1 MKKFLS
7 LLLAAAIAFSAVACG
22 NTDVAEPTV
31 EPTEVVEEAVYPVTV
46 TDQLGR
52 EVTIESEP
60 ETLVSGYYIST
71 SIIISLG
78 LESKMVG
85 IEAKADKRNIY
96 KLAAAEL
103 IELPNVGTAKEFDLE
118 GCAAL
123 NPDLVVLP
131 AKLKDVIPSLEELGI
146 AVIAVKPED
155 DELLQEAVEI
165 IAKATNTEEKG
176 QELLTYIDSKLDEL
190 DNSLNEVEEP
200 TVYLASNSSILSTA
214 ADEMY
219 QDTLIEDA
227 GGVNVADEIGEGDW
241 AEVSYEQIITWNPD
255 YIILAADADYTVEDV
270 LNDTNLASCNAVV
283 NQNVYQFPSD
293 IEAWDSPIPGSV
305 LGNLWLASV
314 LHGEEYAA
322 DNYEQAVVEFYET
335 FYGFTPEM

>member
-7 LLLAAAIAFSAVACG
+7 FIFAATIAFSAVACG
-22 NTDVAEPTV
+22 SAEVAEPTA
-31 EPTEVVEEAVYPVTV
+31 EPTEEVVATYPVTI

-71 SIIISLG
+71 SIIIALG
-78 LESKMVG
+78 LEDKMVG

-103 IELPNVGTAKEFDLE
+103 IDLPSVGTAKEFDLE

-146 AVIAVKPED
+146 SVIAVKPED
-155 DELLQEAVEI
+155 DEMLKEAVEI
-165 IAKATNTEEKG
+165 IAKATNTEDKAT
-176 QELLTYIDSKLDEL
+176 ELMSYIDKSLEEL
-190 DNSLNEVEEP
+190 DNTLEDVEEP
-200 TVYLASNSSILSTA
+200 TVYLASNSSLLSTA

-219 QDTLIEDA
+219 QDTLIENA

-270 LNDTNLASCNAVV
+270 LYDTNLSSCNAVV
-283 NQNVYQFPSD
+283 NGNVYQFPSD
-293 IEAWDSPIPGSV
+293 IEAWDSPVPASV

-314 LHGEEYAA
+314 LHGEEYTAE
-322 DNYEQAVVEFYET
+322 NYEQAVVEFYET
-335 FYGFTPEM
+335 FYDFTPEM